1 MPEHRAN
8 LRAGLAAF
16 GPRVAKHPGIGAE
29 IERRGAHSYRVFTI
43 GRGLPYL
50 VWYVYDVEDAGGPVS
65 LLMLLH
71 EAQDRQRFD
80 ERDFD

>member
-1 MPEHRAN
+1 MSEQRAN

-16 GPRVAKHPGIGAE
+16 RRRIATHPGIGAE

-50 VWYVYDVEDAGGPVS
+50 VWYVYDVADAGGPVS

>member
-1 MPEHRAN
+1 MSEQRAN

-16 GPRVAKHPGIGAE
+16 RRRFAKHPGIGVE
-29 IERRGAHSYRVFTI
+29 VERRGAHSYRVFTI

-50 VWYVYDVEDAGGPVS
+50 IWYVYDAEDPNGPVS

-80 ERDFD
+80 EGDFD

>member
-1 MPEHRAN
+1 MPEQRAN

-16 GPRVAKHPGIGAE
+16 RRRVARNPGIGAE

-50 VWYVYDVEDAGGPVS
+50 VWYVYDVADPSGPVS

-71 EAQDRQRFD
+71 EAQDRQQFD
-80 ERDFD
+80 ESEFD